1 MKKINFKQP
10 KYVLP
15 LILYPL
21 ILGTG
26 YFVIGMFT
34 TEVKSVD
41 KNLMAT
47 NYLNSELPEAHID
60 EELGSKREN
69 MVNAF
74 GDAKDYTAIENAE
87 RDSVKKR
94 EEYETRYNN
103 GEAAAIV
110 RHDAELENLRQ
121 LQRKKR
127 EIAEGSRGMGK
138 DDFVVPLSEEDRRNA
153 RRLRGREGRDEAD
166 DLLAQARA
174 QGRSVTGSGS
184 YDEGD
189 DEETV
194 QKKGR
199 SKGNDVSASD
209 GEEKA
214 ETVTKVMKTESEYFN
229 TVSQN
234 AKGSSLITAIIDE
247 NIKAVDGSRVRL
259 RLLDDVE
266 IGGLF
271 VPKGTYLYATM
282 SGFGK
287 QRVKGKV
294 ASVFVG
300 DEIKTINLSI
310 YDTDGMEGLYVPS
323 STFRETTK
331 DIGSSAMQQS
341 MSIDGSSSNNSV
353 SQWAQQTVQ
362 QAYQR
367 TSQAISKAIRK
378 NKVNLKYGTRV
389 YLINGQQ
396 LKSDKRK

>member
-1 MKKINFKQP
+1 MKKINYKQP
-10 KYVLP
+10 KYILP

-353 SQWAQQTVQ
+353 AQWAQQTVQ

>member
-1 MKKINFKQP
+1 MKKINYKQP
-10 KYVLP
+10 KYILP

-60 EELGSKREN
+60 EGLGSKREN

-74 GDAKDYTAIENAE
+74 GDAKDYTAVENAE
-87 RDSVKKR
+87 RDSVKGK
-94 EEYETRYNN
+94 EEYQSRYNN

-174 QGRSVTGSGS
+174 QGRSVTSAGS
-184 YDEGD
+184 YNEGD

-199 SKGNDVSASD
+199 SKGNEASASD

-353 SQWAQQTVQ
+353 AQWAQQTVQ